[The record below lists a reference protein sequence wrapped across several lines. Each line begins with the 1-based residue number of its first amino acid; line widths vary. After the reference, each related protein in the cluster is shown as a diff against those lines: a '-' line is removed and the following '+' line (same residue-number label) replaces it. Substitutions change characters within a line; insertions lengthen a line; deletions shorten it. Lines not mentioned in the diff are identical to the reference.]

1 MSAPFAIVR
10 GRVVPM
16 VQRPR
21 GAVEPLPLLVLRPGQ
36 TPVRQGEAC
45 SGLWVVESGLLRA
58 SVVSADGRELALD
71 LLLPGDAV
79 GEPAGSASPCTVRA
93 LRPTRLR
100 VAGRDAVPALLSA
113 RCRRLADLAGHLAW
127 LDVAGRIQGRL
138 DDLAARAGRPLPD
151 GGTGVSIRLTQDEI
165 ASLAGTSR
173 ETANRALH
181 RLMRHGAIT
190 AEGPGRYAVHRRL
203 RLVDGADTQPVGVAS
218 PPCRMTKLQ
227 DGQ

>member
-1 MSAPFAIVR
+1 MSERPAIVR

-36 TPVRQGEAC
+36 TPVRQGEGCA
-45 SGLWVVESGLLRA
+45 GVWVVETGLLRA
-58 SVVSADGRELALD
+58 FVVAPDGRELALD

-79 GEPAGSASPCTVRA
+79 GEPAGERSACSVRA

-100 VAGRDAVPALLSA
+100 VAGSDAVPALLSA
-113 RCRRLADLAGHLAW
+113 RGRRLADLACQLAW
-127 LDVAGRIQGRL
+127 LDVADRIERRL
-138 DDLAARAGRPLPD
+138 DDLATRAGRPLPD
-151 GGTGVSIRLTQDEI
+151 GGIGVPTRLTQDEI

-181 RLMRHGAIT
+181 RLMRRGAIT
-190 AEGPGRYAVHRRL
+190 AEGRGRYAVHPHL
-203 RLVDGADTQPVGVAS
+203 RLVD
-218 PPCRMTKLQ
+218 R
-227 DGQ
+227 